1 MLKHAN
7 TNLGDVME
15 RINAQKTSARSNIF
29 LLAIG
34 WISALLS
41 LLIYPF
47 IFGVVGVI
55 TGILASKN
63 GSRAGLPLIVSS
75 IILMGIGLIFS
86 GVIMNY
92 VRHYLGI

>member
-1 MLKHAN
+1 VIKRAN

-15 RINAQKTSARSNIF
+15 RINFQKTGTRSNII
-29 LLAIG
+29 LLTVG

-41 LLIYPF
+41 LVIYPF

-55 TGILASKN
+55 TGILATKN
-63 GSRAGLPLIVSS
+63 GSKAGLPLIVSS

-92 VRHYLGI
+92 ARRYLGI

>member
-1 MLKHAN
+1 
-7 TNLGDVME
+7 ME
-15 RINAQKTSARSNIF
+15 RINARGIGGKSSIA

-34 WISALLS
+34 WISAVIS
-41 LLIYPF
+41 LFAYPF

-55 TGILASKN
+55 MGILATKN

-75 IILMGIGLIFS
+75 IILMGIGLMFS

-92 VRHYLGI
+92 TRHYLGI